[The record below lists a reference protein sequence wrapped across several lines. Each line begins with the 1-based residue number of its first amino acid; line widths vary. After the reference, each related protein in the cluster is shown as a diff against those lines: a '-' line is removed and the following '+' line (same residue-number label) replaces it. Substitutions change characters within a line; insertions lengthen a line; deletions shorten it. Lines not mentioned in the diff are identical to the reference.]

1 MSNVTCPHCDNEFEY
16 DGDTEGFHQDSEQ
29 VFECPNPKCEQEFIA
44 TVYWDLVIIDEKI
57 K

>member
-29 VFECPNPKCEQEFIA
+29 VFECDGLLSTDKRPLCAQGLNK
-44 TVYWDLVIIDEKI
+44 TVDFKG
-57 K
+57 